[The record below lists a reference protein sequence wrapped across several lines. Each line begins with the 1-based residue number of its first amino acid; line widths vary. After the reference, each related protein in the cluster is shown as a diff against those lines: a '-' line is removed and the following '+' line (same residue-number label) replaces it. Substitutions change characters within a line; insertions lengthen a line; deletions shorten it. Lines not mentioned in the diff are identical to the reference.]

1 MFGIKRL
8 HAGTAE
14 DLAGLTGCTVLIF
27 DGGAR
32 ASVDVRGASPG
43 TRETALLAPDKQM
56 DRIDALLLTGGSAFG
71 LAAAT
76 GVMKYLSEHDM
87 GYKTPWKRVPIVPA
101 AVVYDLNLGN
111 ADKFPDES
119 MGYEAC
125 QAAME
130 GQFLK
135 GSHGAGTGVT
145 VGKWSGI
152 ENAVKSGQ
160 GSGLVELNG
169 LKVGAVAVVNAVGD
183 VVDQTG
189 KVIVG
194 AVKEGKFIA
203 RGNGIAERLAAA
215 PILGTNTTIVAVIT
229 NANLSKTD
237 LNRVAQRGHDALAR
251 KIVPVHTSFDGDA
264 VFTIS
269 MGDVVVPLDLVAALA
284 VDAIE
289 KAIDDAV
296 KSAEP
301 LGGYPSYSTL
311 NCKE

>member
-1 MFGIKRL
+1 M
-8 HAGTAE
+8 
-14 DLAGLTGCTVLIF
+14 
-27 DGGAR
+27 
-32 ASVDVRGASPG
+32 
-43 TRETALLAPDKQM
+43 
-56 DRIDALLLTGGSAFG
+56 
-71 LAAAT
+71 
-76 GVMKYLSEHDM
+76 
-87 GYKTPWKRVPIVPA
+87 
-101 AVVYDLNLGN
+101 
-111 ADKFPDES
+111 
-119 MGYEAC
+119 
-125 QAAME
+125 
-130 GQFLK
+130 
-135 GSHGAGTGVT
+135 
-145 VGKWSGI
+145 
-152 ENAVKSGQ
+152 
-160 GSGLVELNG
+160 
-169 LKVGAVAVVNAVGD
+169 
-183 VVDQTG
+183 DQTG

-269 MGDVVVPLDLVAALA
+269 MSDVVVPLDLVAALA